1 MPIAAKSDADCIESG
16 YEDQLAAL
24 FKQFFNSVAGQP
36 NKEKEY
42 LAAFTTGLNTLRRLR
57 TLALA
62 VAGASPMAAGSVAM
76 TVAATKSTRRRRV

>member
-16 YEDQLAAL
+16 YEDALASL

-42 LAAFTTGLNTLRRLR
+42 LAAFAAGLNTLRRLKA
-57 TLALA
+57 LALA
-62 VAGASPMAAGSVAM
+62 AAGAPPMAAGSPTM
-76 TVAATKSTRRRRV
+76 TVAATKSSRRRRA